1 MKAVNTLVPSIT
13 TMIRTDHAAVMSTF
27 HKYRIDASPQ
37 KKKAIVETICSAV
50 EIHAQLEEELFYPE
64 MRGAQ
69 PDIVEKGRPEH
80 DEVRRQIASLRA
92 MSPGSDEY
100 DIAFFGLM
108 RSIIH
113 HVADEETVLL
123 PAAERVLADR
133 LGELGLAMTR
143 RRMELAAPKAG
154 EIALNAA
161 RSHAGL
167 LAALGAL
174 VAVGGF
180 LAWRGTAN
188 RGVLASAQRHLTPSW
203 STRRRVRKLVARPTQ
218 KLLGALQRA

>member
-1 MKAVNTLVPSIT
+1 MNPVNKLVPSIT
-13 TMIRTDHAAVMSTF
+13 TMIRADHALVMSTF
-27 HKYRIDASPQ
+27 HKYRLDASPQ

-50 EIHAQLEEELFYPE
+50 EIHAKLEEELFYPA

-69 PDIVEKGRPEH
+69 PDLVEKSAPEH
-80 DEVRRQIASLRA
+80 NEVRRQIASLRSMDPA
-92 MSPGSDEY
+92 GDEY

-123 PAAERVLADR
+123 PAAERVLSDR

-143 RRMELAAPKAG
+143 RRMELAAPRAG

-167 LAALGAL
+167 LTALGAL
-174 VAVGGF
+174 LAVGGV
-180 LAWRGTAN
+180 LAYRGTSRRSLFAWPT
-188 RGVLASAQRHLTPSW
+188 Q
-203 STRRRVRKLVARPTQ
+203 RRVRKLVERPTQ
-218 KLLGALQRA
+218 RLLGYMRHA